1 MKTVISFVTPPHGT
15 VSGREGLDALLA
27 LSAFHDEAAVLFM
40 GQGVRQIAKDQC
52 PASVLSRNHAK
63 TFGLLGMYGVEEIFV
78 LDSSLAEE
86 NLVLDDLI
94 LPAKLISAEEA
105 ADVMASGD
113 VRMVF

>member
-15 VSGREGLDALLA
+15 SSGREGLDALLA

-52 PASVLSRNHAK
+52 PAGVLSRNHAK
-63 TFGLLGMYGVEEIFV
+63 TFGLLGVYGVDEIYV
-78 LDSSLAEE
+78 LESSLSEE
-86 NLVLDDLI
+86 NLALDDLL
-94 LPAKLISAEEA
+94 LPVRVISSQEA
-105 ADVMASGD
+105 ADILASGD